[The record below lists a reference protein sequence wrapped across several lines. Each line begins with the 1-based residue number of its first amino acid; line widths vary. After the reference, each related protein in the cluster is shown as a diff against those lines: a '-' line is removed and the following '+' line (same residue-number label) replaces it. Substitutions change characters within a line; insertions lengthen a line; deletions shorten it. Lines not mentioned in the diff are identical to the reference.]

1 MQSNA
6 NINHSASQIPVSL
19 SAPTLITL
27 LDKKSQPSGSNVDK
41 QQQQQ
46 LIVQSAGGSKD
57 QTSSDQAKDDDADL
71 LAGFS
76 EVLVKLDDEDL
87 ADLDSIINNPELLV
101 NEDEQSKD
109 EDSMQ
114 ATPTDDYDQ
123 MKIKQLVDDFTTA
136 VEPVIDQKM
145 PTEMEIDVNQPPSDI
160 ENSNPA
166 SIEVPDHNPTESNDS
181 KPDEPAEEK
190 VVIISDESSNTNDEK
205 PHDDVE
211 SQPSA
216 AEDDS
221 KEAPENSDNSGES
234 KDGPP
239 TTVFHVDDSDDD
251 ATFEDAKEVLENS
264 GKTAEDRKDS
274 TEESKPETE
283 SEKSEKDIKQEKV
296 VDSDDETLGVK
307 ARSGRRKATTSR
319 SRDHSNDDNRDA
331 TPIRTRSRHSSVIEP
346 KATHNFTKEQDH
358 SMWKDRWDVC
368 VKDLQKHKDYATIV
382 DKRVIPD
389 ESSKSY
395 ILRPMDM
402 KMIAKNIEHHYLT
415 TAEDVK
421 RDFALMCTNIIMFPN
436 REKVFIDKVQQ
447 FLKDAMDVIDSNL
460 EVDEA
465 YKSYRKQIR
474 KKH

>member
-1 MQSNA
+1 M
-6 NINHSASQIPVSL
+6 
-19 SAPTLITL
+19 
-27 LDKKSQPSGSNVDK
+27 
-41 QQQQQ
+41 
-46 LIVQSAGGSKD
+46 AGD
-57 QTSSDQAKDDDADL
+57 PKDDDADL
-71 LAGFS
+71 LAGFTD
-76 EVLVKLDDEDL
+76 VLAKLDDEDL

-114 ATPTDDYDQ
+114 ATTTDEFDQ

-166 SIEVPDHNPTESNDS
+166 SIEVPDQNPTESNDS
-181 KPDEPAEEK
+181 KQDEPAEEK

-216 AEDDS
+216 TEEDS
-221 KEAPENSDNSGES
+221 KEAPEENSENSGES

-239 TTVFHVDDSDDD
+239 TAVFNVDDSDDD
-251 ATFEDAKEVLENS
+251 ATFEDAKDNLESS
-264 GKTAEDRKDS
+264 GKTADARKES

-283 SEKSEKDIKQEKV
+283 NEKSDKDIKQEKV
-296 VDSDDETLGVK
+296 IDSDDETLGVK
-307 ARSGRRKATTSR
+307 ARGGRRKATDTR

-346 KATHNFTKEQDH
+346 KSSHNFTKEQDH
-358 SMWKDRWDVC
+358 SMWKARWDDC
-368 VKDLQKHKDYATIV
+368 VKELQKHKDYSTIV

-395 ILRPMDM
+395 ILRPMNM
-402 KMIAKNIEHHYLT
+402 NMIGKNIEHNHAT
-415 TAEDVK
+415 TADDVK

-447 FLKDAMDVIDSNL
+447 FLKDAMDIIDSNL
-460 EVDEA
+460 EVEEA